1 MHREECWP
9 RVLRILTTDSLSD
22 NESLEVN
29 VVDSVGV
36 EVVVVEDRLG
46 DCNNEPGWARNQ
58 EPIYHVCY
66 AINCTTQL
74 LCSYLHSTCTTPA
87 HAPLRTHTYM
97 TLGYLETK
105 FTGQNCVKLE

>member
-1 MHREECWP
+1 MWGKLICDEKVGTDQDVTVHDSTRTQGVMQREVSWP

-66 AINCTTQL
+66 AIVEPTNNND
-74 LCSYLHSTCTTPA
+74 LH
-87 HAPLRTHTYM
+87 
-97 TLGYLETK
+97 
-105 FTGQNCVKLE
+105 